1 MSASRQLASASARRG
16 YDLVTFGETMIRL
29 TAEAGVRL
37 EEAST
42 LRVTIGGTE
51 SNVAVA
57 LARLGRRTAWLS
69 ALPENA
75 LGQRIAGELRR
86 HGVDTTHLLWTDGRA
101 GVYFM
106 EPGAAPRPTRVLYD
120 RADSA
125 IARIDPDALDLSVLA
140 GAGILHLTGITPALS
155 ATAHAACLRL
165 ADAARNVNVPIS
177 LDVNYRARLWSP
189 AQAAEGIQPLLERAT
204 LVFCGAGD
212 AATIWGLTGNPAL
225 VAQALLARSSAQL
238 VVVTVGERGSL
249 ALTRDGAHY
258 DQPAVPVETIDAVG
272 AGDAFAAGFLHRW
285 LDDPANIPTAL
296 QSAATLA
303 ALKMTIYGDNAVITP
318 DDLILLDQP
327 GADIDR

>member
-1 MSASRQLASASARRG
+1 MSAPRR

-29 TAEAGVRL
+29 TAEVGTRL
-37 EEAST
+37 EEAGS

-75 LGQRIAGELRR
+75 LGRRITGELRR
-86 HGVDTTHLLWTDGRA
+86 HGVDTEHVLWTAGRV

-106 EPGAAPRPTRVLYD
+106 EPGATPRPTRVLYD

-125 IARIDPDALDLSVLA
+125 IARIDPEALDLSMVT
-140 GAGILHLTGITPALS
+140 GAGVLHLTGITPALS
-155 ATAHAACLRL
+155 TSARAACLRL
-165 ADAARNVNVPIS
+165 ADAAREHRVPIS
-177 LDVNYRARLWSP
+177 VDVNYRARLWP
-189 AQAAEGIQPLLERAT
+189 PEQAAEGIQPLLDRAT
-204 LVFCGAGD
+204 LLFCGAGD
-212 AATIWGLTGNPAL
+212 AATIWGLSGDPVS
-225 VAQALLARSSAQL
+225 VAQALLDRSTAQV
-238 VVVTVGERGSL
+238 VVVTTGEHGSL
-249 ALTRDGAHY
+249 ARSRDGSRH

-285 LDDPANIPTAL
+285 LDDRANIPAAL

-303 ALKMTIYGDNAVITP
+303 ALKMTIYGDNAIITP
-318 DDLILLDQP
+318 DDLSLLDQAAP
-327 GADIDR
+327 DIDR

>member
-1 MSASRQLASASARRG
+1 MSAPSVPGDDDWRP

-37 EEAST
+37 EETGA

-69 ALPENA
+69 ALPANP

-86 HGVDTTHLLWTDGRA
+86 HRVDTTHILWTSGRV

-106 EPGAAPRPTRVLYD
+106 EPGTAPRPTRVLYD

-125 IARIDPDALDLSVLA
+125 IARIDPDALDVSIVK

-155 ATAHAACLRL
+155 AGCRAACLRL
-165 ADAARNVNVPIS
+165 ADAARADGVPVS
-177 LDVNYRARLWSP
+177 VDVNYRSRLWSP
-189 AQAAEGIQPLLERAT
+189 EQAAEGIQPLLDRAT

-212 AATIWGLTGNPAL
+212 AGTIWGLTGDPAM
-225 VAQALLARSSAQL
+225 VAQELLNRSSAHI
-238 VVVTVGERGSL
+238 VVVTVSERGSL
-249 ALTRDGAHY
+249 ALTRDGVRH
-258 DQPAVPVETIDAVG
+258 DQPALPVETIDAVG
-272 AGDAFAAGFLHRW
+272 AGDAFAAGFIHRW
-285 LDDPANIPTAL
+285 LDDPTGIPSAL
-296 QSAATLA
+296 RCAAALA

-318 DDLILLDQP
+318 DDLALFDASGP
-327 GADIDR
+327 DIDR